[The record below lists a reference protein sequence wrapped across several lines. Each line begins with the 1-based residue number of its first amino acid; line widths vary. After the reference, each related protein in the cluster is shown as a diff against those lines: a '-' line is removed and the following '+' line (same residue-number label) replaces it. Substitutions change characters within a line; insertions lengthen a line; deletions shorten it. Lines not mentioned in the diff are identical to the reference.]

1 MIRGFSC
8 WLHVVLRG
16 RIIVIIS
23 LLIVIIGGDI
33 IEIAKGMT
41 IAIVNDFH
49 SYCFGDSK
57 ARDREQQRKE
67 PEGFRFWFRL

>member
-1 MIRGFSC
+1 MMRGFSC

-16 RIIVIIS
+16 RIIAIIF
-23 LLIVIIGGDI
+23 LLVVIIGGDI

-57 ARDREQQRKE
+57 ARDGGAAKE
-67 PEGFRFWFRL
+67 RARGV